1 MNSRIFEMFLCIFE
15 GSLQVNSMRY
25 FILILFLTL
34 NSYSQ
39 KKMKIPPFLKKG
51 DTVAI
56 VCTARKFFPEDAKPA
71 IELLESWGLK
81 VKLGKTI
88 GLDSCQLGGTDQE
101 RAADFQFQ
109 LDDDNIKAIWCA
121 RGGYGTVRIIDQL
134 DFTKFVNHPKWVMG
148 FSDVTVLHSHIHTLG
163 VATLHTIMPFTVP
176 KAPEEVKATLKAAL
190 FGEKLAYQIPAKS
203 HDIQGKARGI
213 LVGGNISILYSL
225 LGSKS
230 SIDTRGKILFIEDL
244 DEYLYHIDRMMYN
257 LKRNGYFDQVK
268 GIIVGSMTDMHDNE
282 IPFGQNEVQII
293 TAIAQSYNIPIVFEF
308 PAGHQR
314 DNRTL
319 ILGSLVD
326 FEVNSTNVILRFY

>member
-1 MNSRIFEMFLCIFE
+1 MFLCIFE

-25 FILILFLTL
+25 FILILFLTI

-101 RAADFQFQ
+101 RAADFQSQ

-190 FGEKLAYQIPAKS
+190 FGEKLAYQIPAKFY
-203 HDIQGKARGI
+203 DIQGKARGI

-257 LKRNGYFDQVK
+257 LKRNGYFDHVK

-293 TAIAQSYNIPIVFEF
+293 TAIAESYNIPIVFEF

>member
-1 MNSRIFEMFLCIFE
+1 
-15 GSLQVNSMRY
+15 
-25 FILILFLTL
+25 
-34 NSYSQ
+34 
-39 KKMKIPPFLKKG
+39 MKIPPFLKKG

-101 RAADFQFQ
+101 RAADFQSQ
-109 LDDDNIKAIWCA
+109 LNDDNIKAIWCA

-190 FGEKLAYQIPAKS
+190 FGEKLAYQIPTKS